1 MSENTGAV
9 KEESPTKN
17 VEELIEVLST
27 KPETPTL
34 NQDSPKNDFFI
45 LQDFWPLFKFSQI
58 LGFFPCK
65 KEMDEKGAM
74 ELKPIRWWISV
85 IRILG
90 LSIFVTIPRVLL
102 GLRLI
107 SSSEEASDYI
117 NNEFLPRLF
126 LSNTARS
133 YVTRF
138 FEPVTVVLILSCFL
152 SFVIKRK
159 KLCALQAIF
168 SSPLNDMT
176 MKRTNTVRKARVY
189 SILIITLSLIAI
201 VALVLYFY
209 LPLLKLVTNN
219 ASIALGIFI
228 AFLHGI
234 SFCIGPFIMINTV
247 ILYFQLTC
255 NIINLIEEI
264 DLDSMKLVVILENT
278 ANLMK
283 KVKMTS
289 SFLSLQCF
297 FMILYH
303 TAMLTVQI
311 FSLCDYLT
319 GTSQFPNS
327 TYVAIVATILW
338 STLILCIVNWQSY
351 DVKQRLSEIR
361 FHIFNFA
368 ITENNLVVIEKQ
380 KHPEEYARNV
390 VMSMIDEFK
399 GFDGNGY
406 FTLGKELLGGI
417 IMLCI
422 TYVFVLIRFRTPI
435 N

>member
-102 GLRLI
+102 GLLL

-117 NNEFLPRLF
+117 NNEFLPRVF
-126 LSNTARS
+126 LSNSARS
-133 YVTRF
+133 YVTHF
-138 FEPVTVVLILSCFL
+138 FEPVTVVLLLSCFL

-201 VALVLYFY
+201 VATVLYIY
-209 LPLLKLVTNN
+209 LPLLKLLTNN
-219 ASIALGIFI
+219 ASIVLGIFI
-228 AFLHGI
+228 AFLNGM
-234 SFCIGPFIMINTV
+234 SSCIFIQIMINTV

-297 FMILYH
+297 FMILHH
-303 TAMLTVQI
+303 TAMLIVQI

-319 GTSQFPNS
+319 GTSQFPPT

-368 ITENNLVVIEKQ
+368 ITENNLVVLEKQ

-399 GFDGNGY
+399 GFDANGY

>member
-90 LSIFVTIPRVLL
+90 LSIFKTIPRVLL
-102 GLRLI
+102 ESLI

-126 LSNTARS
+126 LSNNARS

-138 FEPVTVVLILSCFL
+138 FIPVNVVLLLSCFL

-201 VALVLYFY
+201 VATVLYIY
-209 LPLLKLVTNN
+209 LPLLKLLTNN
-219 ASIALGIFI
+219 ASKVRF
-228 AFLHGI
+228 
-234 SFCIGPFIMINTV
+234 
-247 ILYFQLTC
+247 
-255 NIINLIEEI
+255 E
-264 DLDSMKLVVILENT
+264 MK
-278 ANLMK
+278 
-283 KVKMTS
+283 S
-289 SFLSLQCF
+289 
-297 FMILYH
+297 
-303 TAMLTVQI
+303 
-311 FSLCDYLT
+311 
-319 GTSQFPNS
+319 
-327 TYVAIVATILW
+327 
-338 STLILCIVNWQSY
+338 
-351 DVKQRLSEIR
+351 
-361 FHIFNFA
+361 
-368 ITENNLVVIEKQ
+368 IT
-380 KHPEEYARNV
+380 
-390 VMSMIDEFK
+390 
-399 GFDGNGY
+399 
-406 FTLGKELLGGI
+406 
-417 IMLCI
+417 
-422 TYVFVLIRFRTPI
+422 
-435 N
+435 

>member
-102 GLRLI
+102 GLLLI

-117 NNEFLPRLF
+117 NNEFLPRVF
-126 LSNTARS
+126 LSNSARS

-138 FEPVTVVLILSCFL
+138 FMPVNRVLLLSCFL

-201 VALVLYFY
+201 VATVLYIY
-209 LPLLKLVTNN
+209 LPLLKLLTNN
-219 ASIALGIFI
+219 ASIVLGIFI
-228 AFLHGI
+228 AFLNGMY
-234 SFCIGPFIMINTV
+234 FCIFHFIMINTV

-264 DLDSMKLVVILENT
+264 DLDSLKFGVILENT

-283 KVKMTS
+283 KVKTS

-297 FMILYH
+297 FMILFETEVLILMIY
-303 TAMLTVQI
+303 L
-311 FSLCDYLT
+311 LCEYLT
-319 GTSQFPNS
+319 ATSQFPIFF
-327 TYVAIVATILW
+327 YVCIAALVLQ
-338 STLILCIVNWQSY
+338 SLLGLCILNWQSY
-351 DVKQRLSEIR
+351 DVMQRLGEIR
-361 FHIFNFA
+361 FSISIFA
-368 ITENNLVVIEKQ
+368 IKENNIVVIDEQ
-380 KHPEEYARNV
+380 KHPEEYARKI
-390 VMSMIDEFK
+390 VMSMLEEFK
-399 GFDGNGY
+399 GFDANGY

-417 IMLCI
+417 IMLCM
-422 TYVFVLIRFRTPI
+422 TYVFVLIQLKHL
-435 N
+435 